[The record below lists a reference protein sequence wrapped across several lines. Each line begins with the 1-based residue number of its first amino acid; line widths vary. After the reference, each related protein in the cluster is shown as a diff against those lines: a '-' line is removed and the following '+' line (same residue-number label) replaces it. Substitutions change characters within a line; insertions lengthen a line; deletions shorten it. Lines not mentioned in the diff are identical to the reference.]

1 MKRLLPLCV
10 AALLSV
16 LVGCETTPTGTARGP
31 TSQQTISEKQLELL
45 DRIIKYQ
52 EQTGVKLEALAAEA
66 ERREALAE
74 AAAGP
79 PDVVKD
85 LGAAQ
90 SVLSQAAA
98 AAQVKD
104 EDATASAL
112 GRLSG
117 IVLSMRAELPA
128 AVMCQQVERAMGAL
142 QAMEPR
148 LGEAS
153 AALLVAY
160 DTGMR
165 NTTPRLVPDDVLEQ
179 IQLAK
184 AHVDNTRPTAAV
196 TVLQAVLQKS
206 SKESVARL
214 LATVSAGV
222 AGAQD
227 ALQREAWPVVQAE
240 LIEADRLLGEA
251 SARVQPTPSP
261 ATLGE
266 GEAEE
271 ATEPTAPEEGAPELP
286 TEGTATVA
294 PPGSPPAESEAESAE
309 SSEQ

>member
-10 AALLSV
+10 AALLVV
-16 LVGCETTPTGTARGP
+16 LVGCETTPTGTAGGS
-31 TSQQTISEKQLELL
+31 TSHQTISEKQLELL

-52 EQTGVKLEALAAEA
+52 ERTGVKLEALASEA
-66 ERREALAE
+66 ERRQALAE

-98 AAQVKD
+98 AAQVGD
-104 EDATASAL
+104 EDRTASAL

-142 QAMEPR
+142 QATDPR
-148 LGEAS
+148 LHEAS
-153 AALLVAY
+153 AALLVAL
-160 DTGMR
+160 DTGVR
-165 NTTPRLVPDDVLEQ
+165 NTTPRLVPEVLKD

-184 AHVDNTRPTAAV
+184 GHVDNARPVAAV
-196 TVLQAVLQKS
+196 TVLEAVLRKS
-206 SKESVARL
+206 SKETVARL
-214 LATVSAGV
+214 LAKAGAGV

-240 LIEADRLLGEA
+240 LIEVDRLLGEA
-251 SARVQPTPSP
+251 SARVQPTPEPVTGGESAEP
-261 ATLGE
+261 MPTDE
-266 GEAEE
+266 GEAPAGPSAAASAERE
-271 ATEPTAPEEGAPELP
+271 AEAEEEGLA
-286 TEGTATVA
+286 
-294 PPGSPPAESEAESAE
+294 AEASEAEAE
-309 SSEQ
+309 AQE